1 MTENERDRVYQYSF
15 RKYDAMGPK
24 SLLLARK
31 QLCQKIIG
39 TTNIT
44 KNDFDEI
51 IQDLIAQNKW
61 SESRA
66 MAYFECISIE
76 GRT

>member
-1 MTENERDRVYQYSF
+1 MTPEERDRVYQYSF

-24 SLLLARK
+24 SLSSARK
-31 QLCQKIIG
+31 HLCQKIMD
-39 TTNIT
+39 TTNISIE
-44 KNDFDEI
+44 DFDDI
-51 IQDLIAQNKW
+51 IEDLIAQNHW

-76 GRT
+76 DRT

>member
-1 MTENERDRVYQYSF
+1 MTDDERDRVYQYSF

-24 SLLLARK
+24 SLLTARER
-31 QLCQKIIG
+31 LCQKIID

-51 IQDLIAQNKW
+51 IQDLIAANKW
-61 SESRA
+61 SEPRA

-76 GRT
+76 DRM

>member
-1 MTENERDRVYQYSF
+1 MTEIERDRVYQYSF
-15 RKYDAMGPK
+15 RKYDSMGPK
-24 SLLLARK
+24 SLSHARL
-31 QLCQKIIG
+31 QLCKKIM
-39 TTNIT
+39 TSTNIT

-61 SESRA
+61 SDSRA

-76 GRT
+76 DRT